1 MLKKIIAFL
10 TRTQP
15 GHEAIPSMKTVLRDE
30 RMDTQRDMALA
41 KGQKERE
48 GAEWREKQKEKEQET
63 PEESKISE
71 V

>member
-30 RMDTQRDMALA
+30 RMETQRDMALA
-41 KGQKERE
+41 KEQEERE
-48 GAEWREKQKEKEQET
+48 RARWQEKE
-63 PEESKISE
+63 EENKE
-71 V
+71 EKEEPTEA